1 MIGKKMLAWWR
12 RYRSTGSR
20 GERIAARLLKREG
33 FTIIDLNRHVGGVEI
48 DIVAYDRNTEEFVLI
63 EVKTTADKSDG
74 SRRIDHEKRRRIAY
88 AASTISRTENVRVE
102 AVAITLQD
110 GGKIVRRIL

>member
-20 GERIAARLLKREG
+20 GERIAARLLKGEG
-33 FTIIDLNRHVGGVEI
+33 FTIIDLNRHIGGVEI

-63 EVKTTADKSDG
+63 EVKTTADGSDG
-74 SRRIDHEKRRRIAY
+74 TRRNRQGKRRRIAY
-88 AASTISRTENVRVE
+88 AASIISEQQRYEWKPLPLPCRT
-102 AVAITLQD
+102 
-110 GGKIVRRIL
+110 GKTTT